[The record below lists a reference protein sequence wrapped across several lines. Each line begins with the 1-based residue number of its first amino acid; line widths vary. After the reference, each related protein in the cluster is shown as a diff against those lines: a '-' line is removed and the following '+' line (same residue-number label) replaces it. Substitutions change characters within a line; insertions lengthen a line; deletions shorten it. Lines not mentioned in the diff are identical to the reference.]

1 LWIRFWGSNGNG
13 NIEGRAFLVSWICTF
28 IHQPTNSVSL
38 SVFLRD
44 HNTKAFVVV
53 VSSFSYSLRSDAN
66 DDVEAG
72 TAAAVGV

>member
-1 LWIRFWGSNGNG
+1 MEMEILK
-13 NIEGRAFLVSWICTF
+13 EGPFLVSWICTF
-28 IHQPTNSVSL
+28 IHQPTISVSL
-38 SVFLRD
+38 CVFLRD

-53 VSSFSYSLRSDAN
+53 VSSFSHSLRSDAN